1 MSVDS
6 RGDLFIT
13 DAQLGTIWQITR
25 DGILQRSYGALGDGP
40 GEFRRPGHVLVK
52 QDTVFAVNGARRRL
66 IAYDRRS
73 GVLFGE
79 REIPSG
85 VRHLVELTDTL
96 YGATLLAASERVL
109 HRLGGSD
116 LPAAHVTGVPG
127 LLEGR
132 EQLRVVFDGAAL
144 AQLGDQLFGVFQVS
158 DSLYAWPAR
167 PGAAGEPTKPSTELI
182 PVRLRHGSR
191 PELLLR
197 ATTDQD
203 AAMEAAYGTS
213 IPLAISGVA
222 GQLRVLFYDPER
234 VGSRMLGTHV
244 IAWQRDGVWCEDI
257 LPLEPDPR
265 PAVALRGDTVFVFTQ
280 AVSDSGRV
288 GASVTT
294 FVLDSRSPCTVS

>member
-1 MSVDS
+1 VRVIAALSCFLLLACSEAGTSASAVRWRKLADVSVRESDTRYVSLPTSMSVDS

-222 GQLRVLFYDPER
+222 GQLRVNRTRFPG
-234 VGSRMLGTHV
+234 GSNL
-244 IAWQRDGVWCEDI
+244 
-257 LPLEPDPR
+257 
-265 PAVALRGDTVFVFTQ
+265 
-280 AVSDSGRV
+280 
-288 GASVTT
+288 
-294 FVLDSRSPCTVS
+294 